1 MLLRRGRSGDAELA
15 HGLLA
20 NALSTAEQ
28 LGMLSLA
35 ARAQAQPI
43 PDRS

>member
-1 MLLRRGRSGDAELA
+1 MLLRRGRAGDAQLA
-15 HGLLA
+15 HDQLA

-35 ARAQAQPI
+35 ARAQAQLVVG
-43 PDRS
+43 RS